1 MYRTDDPSDVKKG
14 RIYIYYKNV
23 LPLKVLSTN
32 FLQERINFEVSIV
45 YLEFTLQYR
54 PLKVQVICQNIQGLS
69 SINFILFLLT

>member
-14 RIYIYYKNV
+14 RIYIYCKNI

-45 YLEFTLQYR
+45 YLEFTL
-54 PLKVQVICQNIQGLS
+54 
-69 SINFILFLLT
+69 